1 SARMGLTILSA
12 AVAIMAAAP
21 GVALAASPR
30 ADEGKMILV
39 ARQDPGT
46 LDYTKSNL
54 TALRLWIPANVV
66 EPLVYFNKDGTVSP
80 GVAESWEISED
91 RLTYAFKIREAK
103 FSNGE
108 PVTVDD
114 VIYSLNTM
122 KTSPVTQNSSAYQA
136 VESIEKTDDRT
147 VTIKLSRPS
156 Q

>member
-1 SARMGLTILSA
+1 
-12 AVAIMAAAP
+12 
-21 GVALAASPR
+21 
-30 ADEGKMILV
+30 MILV

-136 VESIEKTDDRT
+136 VESRSEEHTSELQSRENLVCRLLLEKKNKTLHFDIDGQTDRC
-147 VTIKLSRPS
+147 I
-156 Q
+156 